1 MEINIVRGGISV
13 EKRIALVTGAGRGI
27 GRAIAIG
34 LAKDG
39 VDVALTARTE
49 TELTEVAQQV
59 QQHGQRALCVVADLA
74 IPEAPEKVYAETE
87 AWGEV
92 NILVNNAGIGSS
104 YAPGPLVN
112 FDDDYWNLTMAL
124 NVNAPYHL
132 TKLYLP
138 AMIAQGW
145 GRIINIASINA
156 KVTAMHGAAYT
167 VSKHALAGLTK
178 STAVEVVQNGIT
190 ANAVCPGVTKTAMNN
205 KRLKYDEQ
213 RTGMAFED
221 LEKHASPLGRRLVP
235 DEVAALSAFL
245 ATEGAS
251 GINGQLLNVCGGRV
265 LAG

>member
-1 MEINIVRGGISV
+1 MK
-13 EKRIALVTGAGRGI
+13 KRMALVTGAGRGI

-34 LAKDG
+34 LAQDG

-49 TELTEVAQQV
+49 TELAEVAEQVEQQ
-59 QQHGQRALCVVADLA
+59 GQRAFCVVADLA
-74 IPEAPEKVYAETE
+74 SPEAPAKLLAETE
-87 AWGEV
+87 PWGEI

-104 YAPGPLVN
+104 HAPGPLVN

-124 NVNAPYHL
+124 NVHAPYLL

-138 AMIAQGW
+138 AMMAQGW

-178 STAVEVVQNGIT
+178 STAVEVIQDGIT
-190 ANAVCPGVTKTAMNN
+190 ANAVCPGVTRTAMND
-205 KRLKYDEQ
+205 KRLEYDEQ
-213 RTGMAFED
+213 RTGMAFEE
-221 LEKHASPLGRRLVP
+221 LEKNASPLGRRLLP
-235 DEVAALSAFL
+235 EEIAAMTVFL
-245 ATEGAS
+245 ATEAAS

-265 LAG
+265 LAA

>member
-1 MEINIVRGGISV
+1 MVKE
-13 EKRIALVTGAGRGI
+13 RIALVTGAGRGI
-27 GRAIAIG
+27 GRAIALG
-34 LAKDG
+34 LARDG
-39 VDVALTARTE
+39 VDLVLTARTE
-49 TELTEVAQQV
+49 SELTDVAREVEQQ
-59 QQHGQRALCVVADLA
+59 GQRALCVVADLA
-74 IPEAPEKVYAETE
+74 SPEAPEKLFAETE
-87 AWGEV
+87 PWGEI

-124 NVNAPYHL
+124 NVNAPYRL

-138 AMIAQGW
+138 GMMTQGW

-178 STAVEVVQNGIT
+178 STAVEVVQDGIT
-190 ANAVCPGVTKTAMNN
+190 ANAVCPGVTRTAMNN
-205 KRLKYDEQ
+205 RRLEYDEQ
-213 RTGMAFED
+213 RTRMTFEE
-221 LEKHASPLGRRLVP
+221 LEKNASPLGRRLVP
-235 DEVAALSAFL
+235 DEVAALTVFL

-265 LAG
+265 LAA

>member
-1 MEINIVRGGISV
+1 MVKE
-13 EKRIALVTGAGRGI
+13 RIALVTGAGRGI
-27 GRAIAIG
+27 GRAIALG
-34 LAKDG
+34 LARDG
-39 VDVALTARTE
+39 VDLVLTARTE
-49 TELTEVAQQV
+49 SELTDVAREVEQQ
-59 QQHGQRALCVVADLA
+59 GQRALCVVADLGS
-74 IPEAPEKVYAETE
+74 PEAPEKLFAETE
-87 AWGEV
+87 PWGEI

-124 NVNAPYHL
+124 NVNAPYRL

-138 AMIAQGW
+138 GMMAQGW

-178 STAVEVVQNGIT
+178 STAVEVVQDGIT
-190 ANAVCPGVTKTAMNN
+190 ANAVCPGVTRTAMNN
-205 KRLKYDEQ
+205 RRLEYDEQ
-213 RTGMAFED
+213 RTGMTFEE
-221 LEKHASPLGRRLVP
+221 LEKNASPLGRRLVP
-235 DEVAALSAFL
+235 DEVAALTVFL

-265 LAG
+265 LAA